1 MEKYNIKSISGQSLV
16 EIIIAITVGAILIG
30 AASAAIVPIL
40 RSNLE
45 TRNVQT
51 ASSLAQE
58 YLDNVQNLAESNWL
72 NIYIPP
78 GSKGPSSQFY
88 LRATSTTYE
97 ILSGVTSTVVE
108 GRTFTRYFS
117 IENVNRTSCGVGNA
131 TTTATTTP
139 TCNMEPGD
147 SYIAEDPS
155 TQKITATV
163 TWPEGRTISRSQYLT
178 RSRNK
183 VFVQTDWSGGP
194 DQEGPITSENN
205 KFFTSSVIDYTSS
218 VGSITIQG
226 SAASGTLTSSIFDT
240 QVTNGVAVN
249 TIMWQGNQPSG
260 TSVKFQIASS
270 NSTSTWSYLGPDGS
284 DTTYYTPTDANMPVQ
299 INLAQHNNKRYFRY
313 KIFLESDPDQTQSPR
328 VDDVIINWSP

>member
-88 LRATSTTYE
+88 LSATSTTYE
-97 ILSGVTSTVVE
+97 ILSGTTSTVVE

-117 IENVNRTSCGVGNA
+117 IENTSRNLCGASDITTNA
-131 TTTATTTP
+131 TSSCASG
-139 TCNMEPGD
+139 PGSSGVAD
-147 SYIAEDPS
+147 DPS
-155 TQKITATV
+155 TQKITTTI
-163 TWPEGRTISRSQYLT
+163 TWPENRSISKSQYLT

-183 VFVQTDWSGGP
+183 VFVQTDWSAGP
-194 DQEGPITSENN
+194 GQEGPITSENN

>member
-88 LRATSTTYE
+88 LSATSTTYE
-97 ILSGVTSTVVE
+97 ILSGATSTVVE

-260 TSVKFQIASS
+260 TSVKFQIAS
-270 NSTSTWSYLGPDGS
+270 TSTIPATWTYRGPNGLETD
-284 DTTYYTPTDANMPVQ
+284 YYTPAVGLPVQ
-299 INLAQHNNKRYFRY
+299 INLQYHNNHRYFRY
-313 KIFLESDPDQTQSPR
+313 KISLYSNGSQTPK